1 MIVHPAIIALLVG
14 SLLASS
20 MLCYASYYGVRILG
34 NWDLKSGSELQLS
47 LERRTYLITTILTYA
62 FLFQLLSLFL
72 FIYTADHLHNLF
84 VGAMCAAGSLHVN
97 EFGYPTIIL
106 KVVNSIFAGLW
117 LIVNFTD
124 NQAYDYPLIKKKYVF
139 LLAFTPF
146 VVTETIL
153 QANYFLRM
161 DPNII
166 TSCCGSLFTADAEGV
181 TSGVV
186 SLPRIPASLAFYSLM
201 AFTFGLGIYSY
212 VTAKGTFVFSLTT
225 MVTFVA
231 CIAALISF
239 ISLYF
244 YELPTHHCPFDILQA
259 EYHFVGYPIY
269 VSLLAGV
276 VSGLGA
282 GLVRLCNKIKTLK
295 AVIPGIQRRLTLI
308 SLISYGIFM
317 VIASHEVISSN
328 LTLSGY

>member
-1 MIVHPAIIALLVG
+1 
-14 SLLASS
+14 
-20 MLCYASYYGVRILG
+20 
-34 NWDLKSGSELQLS
+34 
-47 LERRTYLITTILTYA
+47 
-62 FLFQLLSLFL
+62 
-72 FIYTADHLHNLF
+72 
-84 VGAMCAAGSLHVN
+84 
-97 EFGYPTIIL
+97 
-106 KVVNSIFAGLW
+106 
-117 LIVNFTD
+117 
-124 NQAYDYPLIKKKYVF
+124 
-139 LLAFTPF
+139 
-146 VVTETIL
+146 
-153 QANYFLRM
+153 
-161 DPNII
+161 
-166 TSCCGSLFTADAEGV
+166 
-181 TSGVV
+181 
-186 SLPRIPASLAFYSLM
+186 
-201 AFTFGLGIYSY
+201 
-212 VTAKGTFVFSLTT
+212 

-282 GLVRLCNKIKTLK
+282 GLVRLFNKIKTLK

-317 VIASHEVISSN
+317 VIASHEAISSN